1 MALNARPFLSAIPAF
16 DAEFGTQGKEHIKAP
31 ILKFSWRDGV
41 VRKNRI
47 VIRDYDSNE
56 KVYDCTIT
64 TMALKHQ
71 LHNRLDA
78 SEKVQVITYN
88 LKNGH
93 KYIANVY
100 VYTSNGE
107 ESLPSNDVI
116 FYCYNTPVFEF
127 TNFNTYIG
135 EGTTTAIVDS
145 SSVNLTVKY
154 NQTDGEPLN
163 TYKFELQD
171 YNGSTLLTSNTKYSS
186 LSNDILRYTIG
197 GMEETT
203 EDKYGNIQTNR
214 TYKIICSGQ
223 TQHGIEVYVEQKF
236 VVKFVSSGVGALV
249 KAENIGDGTVAIY
262 SNYKIIN
269 AKCSSETPEY
279 VLDSEQKPHAIDLS
293 KGDYVEFI
301 DGFNVRKPWEIIIK
315 GIFQVDKLVTLTN
328 PDGEIGY
335 ICLKKISYTTAPFY
349 YFVYTIE
356 KNGISYEVRSE
367 YFRYNQDVLIDAS
380 IDLSYENG
388 LYSLST
394 DVNYNG
400 LNYIL
405 NYDEFGNVSLFLLDD
420 SVIVYDEDNLSLS
433 ITSKNISSSNDTDGN
448 VNITI

>member
-1 MALNARPFLSAIPAF
+1 
-16 DAEFGTQGKEHIKAP
+16 
-31 ILKFSWRDGV
+31 
-41 VRKNRI
+41 
-47 VIRDYDSNE
+47 
-56 KVYDCTIT
+56 
-64 TMALKHQ
+64 
-71 LHNRLDA
+71 
-78 SEKVQVITYN
+78 
-88 LKNGH
+88 
-93 KYIANVY
+93 
-100 VYTSNGE
+100 
-107 ESLPSNDVI
+107 
-116 FYCYNTPVFEF
+116 
-127 TNFNTYIG
+127 
-135 EGTTTAIVDS
+135 
-145 SSVNLTVKY
+145 
-154 NQTDGEPLN
+154 
-163 TYKFELQD
+163 
-171 YNGSTLLTSNTKYSS
+171 
-186 LSNDILRYTIG
+186 
-197 GMEETT
+197 MEETT

-279 VLDSEQKPHAIDLS
+279 ILDSEQKPYAINLS

-301 DGFNVRKPWEIIIK
+301 DGFNVKKPWEIIIK
-315 GIFQVDKLVTLTN
+315 GKFEIDKLVTLKN

-335 ICLKKISYTTAPFY
+335 ICLKKISYTTDPFY